1 MKDFTEDEQ
10 YYEPSKT
17 HYSLDF
23 QKREK
28 NSKNKRSQLQSSL
41 NRALSAKTLLYN
53 NYIPKLRPVKS
64 HLNPSFMHLGGNNED
79 FNPKKY
85 KENILKNKNDINV
98 VVEEDYE
105 KSANSGDERYS
116 HNNLKSN
123 KILSFSS
130 NDEKDIIK
138 NDLITNID
146 DINEFEDDI
155 NINFK
160 NIKNM
165 KSIKNKINHIRNLV
179 IKIKEK
185 IPNQKYID
193 DTDIIPNTPYKDY
206 INHNFSFDW
215 EENYLDYDIG
225 FSEKKKSKS
234 IYEGKNKNKKR
245 PPILGFLQMNENSA
259 NTTFSSALSEL

>member
-1 MKDFTEDEQ
+1 MKNFTEDEP

-28 NSKNKRSQLQSSL
+28 NSKNKRPQLQSSL

-79 FNPKKY
+79 FNLKKY
-85 KENILKNKNDINV
+85 KENILKNKSNINI

-116 HNNLKSN
+116 YNNLKSN

-146 DINEFEDDI
+146 DINELEDDI

-160 NIKNM
+160 NVKNM
-165 KSIKNKINHIRNLV
+165 KSIQNKINNIRNLL

-193 DTDIIPNTPYKDY
+193 DTDIIPNTPYNDY
-206 INHNFSFDW
+206 INHNCSFDW
-215 EENYLDYDIG
+215 EESYLDYDIG

-234 IYEGKNKNKKR
+234 IYEGKNKNRKR
-245 PPILGFLQMNENSA
+245 PPILGFLQMNENSS
-259 NTTFSSALSEL
+259 NTTFSSALSKL

>member
-1 MKDFTEDEQ
+1 MKDFTEEEQ

-28 NSKNKRSQLQSSL
+28 NSKNKRPQLQSSL

-85 KENILKNKNDINV
+85 KENILKNKSNINI

-116 HNNLKSN
+116 YNNLKSN

-146 DINEFEDDI
+146 DINELEDDI

-160 NIKNM
+160 NVKNM

-206 INHNFSFDW
+206 INHNCSFDW
-215 EENYLDYDIG
+215 EESYLDYDIG

>member
-41 NRALSAKTLLYN
+41 NRALSAKTLLYK

-85 KENILKNKNDINV
+85 KENILKNKSNINI

-116 HNNLKSN
+116 YNNLKSN

-155 NINFK
+155 NINLK
-160 NIKNM
+160 KIKNM
-165 KSIKNKINHIRNLV
+165 KIINNKINDIRNLV

-206 INHNFSFDW
+206 INHNCSFDW
-215 EENYLDYDIG
+215 EESYLDYDTG

-234 IYEGKNKNKKR
+234 IYEGKNKNRKR
-245 PPILGFLQMNENSA
+245 PPILGFLQMNENSS
-259 NTTFSSALSEL
+259 NTTLSSAFSEI

>member
-1 MKDFTEDEQ
+1 MKDFIEEEQ

-28 NSKNKRSQLQSSL
+28 NSKNKRPQLQSSL
-41 NRALSAKTLLYN
+41 NRALSEKTLLYN

-85 KENILKNKNDINV
+85 KENILKNKSNINI

-116 HNNLKSN
+116 YNNLKSN

-146 DINEFEDDI
+146 DINELEDDI

-160 NIKNM
+160 NVKNM

-206 INHNFSFDW
+206 INHNCSFDW
-215 EENYLDYDIG
+215 EESYLDYDIG

-234 IYEGKNKNKKR
+234 IYEGKNKNRKR
-245 PPILGFLQMNENSA
+245 PPILGFLQMNENSS
-259 NTTFSSALSEL
+259 NTSLSSAFSEV